1 MTLLD
6 LLIVV
11 LLSAHLMAMNV
22 ASAGPFVCLWLA
34 RRAKRGDA
42 IANLS
47 GAWLARLSLIG
58 LTGGIVLGG
67 LVLCAI
73 WYHRPEPFFRAAE
86 LIPRT
91 RYWFGIAELAFSYL
105 LMLIYLVAWQR
116 FAGRWWHAGIALLA
130 GTNTVY
136 HFPPLFAAIGVLTTR
151 PEVWNKAELSRQ
163 AFLKLLC
170 EPETLA
176 RTSHFVLASFAVTG
190 VLLLGLAMRLAKREA
205 SRDDAQRVGAWG
217 GWLGLAPTVLQL
229 MSGLWLLLSSPAP
242 LQAALA
248 GGETWSTV
256 LFVASLLAAFALLPA
271 LAAAAF
277 GTATRRDYLRAMFL
291 LTVAI
296 LCMVAARHISLQR
309 MYDRYSPR
317 AGTAVHPRNPPG
329 ANASGS
335 MKDSLLLSSLRGES
349 SSISVQEESGRA
361 MSRRYCAKRACM
373 SSRFCHWRSSSTIG
387 CA

>member
-22 ASAGPFVCLWLA
+22 ATAGPFVCLWLA
-34 RRAKRGDA
+34 RRTRRNNDA
-42 IANLS
+42 LANLT
-47 GAWLARLSLIG
+47 GAWLARLSLVG

-91 RYWFGIAELAFSYL
+91 RYWFGIAELAFSYVF
-105 LMLIYLVAWQR
+105 MLIYLATWQR

-151 PEVWNKAELSRQ
+151 PEAWNKAELNRQ
-163 AFLKLLC
+163 AFLQLLC

-190 VLLLGLAMRLAKREA
+190 VLLLGLAMRLAKRES
-205 SRDDAQRVGAWG
+205 SRDKAQQLGVWG

-229 MSGLWLLLSSPAP
+229 ISGLWLMLTSPTP
-242 LQAALA
+242 LQAALT

-256 LFVASLLAAFALLPA
+256 LFVASLLAAFALLPS
-271 LAAAAF
+271 LAASAF
-277 GTATRRDYLRAMFL
+277 GTATRRDYLRAMML

-309 MYDRYSPR
+309 MYDRYAPR
-317 AGTAVHPRNPPG
+317 PG
-329 ANASGS
+329 AIREAQT
-335 MKDSLLLSSLRGES
+335 SLLP
-349 SSISVQEESGRA
+349 VTRA
-361 MSRRYCAKRACM
+361 R
-373 SSRFCHWRSSSTIG
+373 
-387 CA
+387 